1 MGSHYEKMVG
11 IIKNSLYKTIGSS
24 NLTWSELEK
33 VLLDGDVTIRNR
45 PLCYVE
51 NDIQLPL
58 LTPNFMTLGKAT
70 SILEEDPD
78 STDDHDLRKRQKY
91 IIRCKEAVCCK
102 WQQEYINPLHER
114 HNNVIE
120 PAVGDVVAIKAD
132 ERNKE
137 KWKIGIIEQL
147 YPG

>member
-114 HNNVIE
+114 HSNVIE

-132 ERNKE
+132 KRNKE